1 MSNKKILHLIKSL
14 GRGGAET
21 LLPETLR
28 YHDLSSFEFHYIYF
42 LPWKNQLVPELTS
55 AGGIVKNFPATNNI
69 KILLKVNE
77 IIDYIKANNITLIH
91 CHLPWAGFLG
101 RLIHYKIG
109 IPVIYSEHNK
119 QERYHFLTRLI
130 NKLSFNFQSLAIA
143 VSDDVKTSINNS
155 IHPRI
160 PVKTISNG
168 IDTLKFSRNTIAN
181 DSIRMELGITS
192 NHIVIGSLG
201 VFRVQKRLDKWLEVF
216 AAIHKLLPMV
226 RGVLVGDGP
235 LKNQLIKKRNEL
247 GLDEVVFMPGLKSNS
262 CDWLSAMDIFM
273 MSSEFEGMPLALLE
287 AMSCSCAV
295 ICTNAG
301 GIKEVIRHEQD
312 GILTELHDWPLLIA
326 HLNELVLNEELRS
339 SLAVSARQRVIDQF
353 SIQRMVNE
361 LETVYNSYAPQKRN

>member
-1 MSNKKILHLIKSL
+1 
-14 GRGGAET
+14 
-21 LLPETLR
+21 
-28 YHDLSSFEFHYIYF
+28 
-42 LPWKNQLVPELTS
+42 
-55 AGGIVKNFPATNNI
+55 
-69 KILLKVNE
+69 
-77 IIDYIKANNITLIH
+77 
-91 CHLPWAGFLG
+91 
-101 RLIHYKIG
+101 
-109 IPVIYSEHNK
+109 
-119 QERYHFLTRLI
+119 
-130 NKLSFNFQSLAIA
+130 

-168 IDTLKFSRNTIAN
+168 IDTLKFSRNTFAG
-181 DSIRMELGITS
+181 DSIRLELGIS
-192 NHIVIGSLG
+192 KNHIVIGSVG
-201 VFRVQKRLDKWLEVF
+201 VFRVQKRLDKWFEVF

-247 GLDEVVFMPGLKSNS
+247 GLDEVVFMPGLKTNS

-273 MSSEFEGMPLALLE
+273 MTSEFEGLPLALLE

-295 ICTNAG
+295 ISTNAG

-353 SIQRMVNE
+353 SIQRMVSE
-361 LETVYNSYAPQKRN
+361 LETVYNSYGPQKRD